1 MNTLEMQYS
10 FGIQI
15 NQFDTPLELTSDDI
29 FYWLNKSQERLVKDR
44 FTGKRLNV
52 GFEQSFDL
60 IADIQNLIERNR
72 QDMTTY
78 SPEYNV
84 DEFSADKITL
94 PSNYLYLINHRCVTY
109 VKYPEIIWTLNEN
122 TNRREPEAAAKLH
135 SRGGNFTQLS
145 DIFTVLDDPF
155 NTTGA
160 TSVVTTISGNDI
172 VAYTDKTF
180 VVKEIIIDY
189 IRVPKKLSLNTN
201 DNVTTTTSE
210 LPEHLH
216 KEIIELAVDLFLQN
230 TRQLKQRLQL
240 ETPTADNNVNEQ
252 RQ

>member
-1 MNTLEMQYS
+1 MNTQQMQYE
-10 FGIQI
+10 FGIQL
-15 NQFDTPLELTSDDI
+15 NQFDTPLQLTSDDI

-72 QDMTTY
+72 QSLTTY
-78 SPEYNV
+78 VPEYNV
-84 DEFSADKITL
+84 DDFTADKISL
-94 PSNYLYLINHRCVTY
+94 PLNYLYLINHRCVTY
-109 VKYPEIIWTLNEN
+109 SKYPQVSWTLNTN
-122 TNRREPEAAAKLH
+122 TNRREPEASAKLY
-135 SRGGNFTQLS
+135 SRSGNFTQLS

-155 NTTGA
+155 NTTGP

-172 VAYTDKTF
+172 IAYTNKTF

-189 IRVPKKLSLNTN
+189 IRVPKKLSLTI
-201 DNVTTTTSE
+201 DDSATTTTSE

-230 TRQLKQRLQL
+230 TRNLKQRLQL

-252 RQ
+252 QQ

>member
-1 MNTLEMQYS
+1 MNTQQMQYE
-10 FGIQI
+10 FGIQL

-72 QDMTTY
+72 QEMAMY

-84 DEFSADKITL
+84 DEFTADKITL
-94 PSNYLYLINHRCVTY
+94 PTNYLYLINHRCVTY
-109 VKYPEIIWTLNEN
+109 SKYPEVTWTLNV
-122 TNRREPEAAAKLH
+122 TNRRVPEASARLH

>member
-1 MNTLEMQYS
+1 MDAKQLQYE
-10 FGIQI
+10 FGIQL
-15 NQFDTPLELTSDDI
+15 NQFHLPLELTSDDI

-60 IADIQNLIERNR
+60 VADLENLIERNR
-72 QDMTTY
+72 QEFTKY
-78 SPEYNV
+78 APEFNV
-84 DEFSADKITL
+84 DYFKADKITL
-94 PSNYLYLINHRCVTY
+94 PLNYLYLINHRCTTY
-109 VKYPEIIWTLNEN
+109 SNYPELLWTLNESSQ
-122 TNRREPEAAAKLH
+122 RREPPNSARQQVKGA
-135 SRGGNFTQLS
+135 NFTQLS

-160 TSVVTTISGNDI
+160 TSVVTTISGNNI

-180 VVKEIIIDY
+180 VVKEITIDY
-189 IRVPKKLSLNTN
+189 IRVPKKLSLTIN
-201 DNVTTTTSE
+201 DNTTTTTSE

-230 TRQLKQRLQL
+230 TRNLKERLQL
-240 ETPTADNNVNEQ
+240 ETPTADKNVNE
-252 RQ
+252 